1 MEIVRR
7 TGQRGVPVI
16 RVGEEYIVGF
26 DRPRLE
32 RAIAALPRTDVDGA
46 QARPAFGASIA
57 DAAGVLAKQGRAATA
72 GAYIGRVRPDTPAA
86 RAGLRPG
93 DIIVAI
99 NGRGVLTAANAE
111 AALRALSPGAT
122 VTLEYLRDGERRGGR
137 TALT

>member
-32 RAIAALPRTDVDGA
+32 RAIAALPRADGA
-46 QARPAFGASIA
+46 HARPAFGAAIA
-57 DAAGVLAKQGRAATA
+57 DAAGVLAKQGRAPTA

-99 NGRGVLTAANAE
+99 NGRGVLTAADAE
-111 AALRALSPGAT
+111 AALGALPAGASVSLT
-122 VTLEYLRDGERRGGR
+122 YLRDETRRSAR
-137 TALT
+137 ATLA